1 MEQKKGFKLNIY
13 AVLSILTFIVMGIGS
28 TFAYFTANM
37 NAARGDMSVSS
48 IKLVME
54 LKVSPLYSELE
65 LLPTNDDD
73 IYKAFDNKC
82 LDLVGNGACLAYTIE
97 INNIGQEQS
106 GYLTFKYESDSIKN
120 LKFTVLDNDN
130 DFAVLQPPTLASSVD
145 IQIGEAIKMT
155 SNQSKRVTIVLW
167 ISNLNIPQD
176 YEQAG
181 TFTGQVSFNSALG
194 AVVTGSMN
202 NNIISRN

>member
-13 AVLSILTFIVMGIGS
+13 AVLSILTFVVMGIGS

-37 NAARGDMSVSS
+37 NAAGGDMSVSS

-130 DFAVLQPPTLASSVD
+130 DFAVLQPPTLATSDD
-145 IQIGEAIKMT
+145 IQIGEAINMT
-155 SNQSKRVTIVLW
+155 SNQVKKVTIVLW

>member
-106 GYLTFKYESDSIKN
+106 GYLTLRK
-120 LKFTVLDNDN
+120 
-130 DFAVLQPPTLASSVD
+130 
-145 IQIGEAIKMT
+145 
-155 SNQSKRVTIVLW
+155 
-167 ISNLNIPQD
+167 
-176 YEQAG
+176 
-181 TFTGQVSFNSALG
+181 
-194 AVVTGSMN
+194 
-202 NNIISRN
+202 